1 MQDSADLVEV
11 TQKRFRCRHIHAAGH
26 QCGSP
31 ALRHEQFCYY
41 HHTTRRPAPP
51 PDKCRHIDKHEPFL
65 LQLIEDRA
73 SALVVASHL
82 LSRIASNDLD
92 IDRAGKMLYNLQI
105 ITTLLPPE
113 PGSNT
118 STAESGPE
126 PTPKPPLVEEL
137 IHDEALGTIA
147 PITEFFPPKS
157 KSPHDQQPGIL
168 PTLIAAALPPSLVL
182 NLNANRRAE
191 VLPQSSTLRGWVA
204 AATIEVPATHNRRYG
219 YPTISAACC
228 GYPQA
233 SVGPPVHIPLTLS
246 DLSSRGYDDLTAARR
261 QI

>member
-1 MQDSADLVEV
+1 MQDSSDLVEV

-51 PDKCRHIDKHEPFL
+51 PDKCRHIDKHEPFA

-118 STAESGPE
+118 STAESGPN

-147 PITEFFPPKS
+147 PITEFFPPNS
-157 KSPHDQQPGIL
+157 QCPLPSHPLLLPLLLHPHPVPL
-168 PTLIAAALPPSLVL
+168 PRQLS
-182 NLNANRRAE
+182 
-191 VLPQSSTLRGWVA
+191 
-204 AATIEVPATHNRRYG
+204 VPA
-219 YPTISAACC
+219 
-228 GYPQA
+228 
-233 SVGPPVHIPLTLS
+233 GP
-246 DLSSRGYDDLTAARR
+246 AR
-261 QI
+261 Q